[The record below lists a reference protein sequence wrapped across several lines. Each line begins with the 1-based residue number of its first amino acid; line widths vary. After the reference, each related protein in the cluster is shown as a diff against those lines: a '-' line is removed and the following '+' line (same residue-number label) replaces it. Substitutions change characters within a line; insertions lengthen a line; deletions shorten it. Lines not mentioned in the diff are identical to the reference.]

1 MESEKSEKEASPEAL
16 FAGEGL
22 ALSPSERVTMETN
35 RSPQLGRG
43 SPSRNP
49 LVSRPAAG
57 WADKSAGDPGMAAV
71 CAQGAQFTAFSR
83 SENGKFGSHS
93 LSSLRL
99 IFAVG
104 NCFVVFVVGISY
116 DGK

>member
-57 WADKSAGDPGMAAV
+57 RRPSPDLHEDRVGLAGVPGGSFLRRSWRRPARIQESALNIESGRRRPWSAP
-71 CAQGAQFTAFSR
+71 F
-83 SENGKFGSHS
+83 
-93 LSSLRL
+93 
-99 IFAVG
+99 I
-104 NCFVVFVVGISY
+104 
-116 DGK
+116 